1 MYLID
6 KSTFD
11 LLVWIWTSIG
21 LVIFMV
27 LLTITAPYGRHSK
40 RTWGATIPDRIGWFI
55 MEVPALII
63 FLWLI
68 ITGTSEKTVVVWII
82 SALYVIHYINRAVI
96 YPWRIRTTGKR
107 MPLVIALM
115 AVCFNFVN
123 AFNLGY
129 YTGSLHD
136 HYSAEWL
143 RDPRFI
149 SGLLI
154 FFGGMAINM
163 SSDEKLIHLRV
174 RKKNDGYQIPRGG
187 LFEKVSC
194 PNFMGEIVEWGG
206 YALLC
211 WSLPAF
217 SFFIWTFCNLVPRA
231 LSHHKWYRNRF
242 PEYPRSRRA
251 VFPYIL

>member
-1 MYLID
+1 MD
-6 KSTFD
+6 KPTFD
-11 LLVWIWTSIG
+11 LAVWIWTSIG
-21 LVIFMV
+21 LIIFMV
-27 LLTITAPYGRHSK
+27 LLIITAPYGRHSK
-40 RTWGATIPDRIGWFI
+40 RTWGVTIPDRIGWFI

-68 ITGTSEKTVVVWII
+68 ITGKSEKTVVVWII
-82 SALYVIHYINRAVI
+82 SALYVFHYINRAVI

-107 MPLVIALM
+107 MPLVVALM

-123 AFNLGY
+123 AGILGY
-129 YTGSLHD
+129 YTGTLHD
-136 HYSAEWL
+136 HYSSEWL
-143 RDPRFI
+143 SDPRFI
-149 SGLLI
+149 AGLLI
-154 FFGGMAINM
+154 FIGGMAINI
-163 SSDEKLIHLRV
+163 SSDEKLIHLRIK
-174 RKKNDGYQIPRGG
+174 KKNDGYQIPRGG

-217 SFFIWTFCNLVPRA
+217 SFFVWTFCNLVPRA
-231 LSHHKWYRNRF
+231 LSHHRWYRNRF
-242 PEYPRSRRA
+242 PGYPHSRKA